1 MTRTPRTLVVVGHG
15 MVGHR
20 LVERLRAH
28 DRHGTWRA
36 VVLAEEPR
44 PAYNRVALS
53 SYLEGRSAA
62 DLTLA
67 GHEFLGDPL
76 VDLRLATPV
85 TGIDRDARTVT
96 TADGTLVGYDALVLA
111 TGSRPFVPPVPG
123 HDLPGCFVYRTFDDL
138 DAIRAAARQGRPGV
152 VVGGGLLGLEAA
164 NALRLLG
171 VQPHVVELAP
181 RLMPLQLD
189 EGGARV
195 LARLV
200 GDLGLRVHCGTA
212 VQTVHA
218 RADGRTRA
226 VTLTDGS
233 TLDADLVVFSAGVRP
248 RDELAGPAGLATGGR
263 GGFLVDDRCRT
274 EDPRIWAVGECAAV
288 RGRTYGLVAPGYRM
302 AELVADQ
309 LLGRPGTRFADPDTS
324 AKLKLLGVDVAGFG
338 DAHAETEGALE
349 YVLRDDTAGT
359 YAKLVL
365 GPDGRVLLGGVL
377 AGDASAYR
385 TLRALVGRELTA
397 PPDRLLSGPALGGTP
412 PQAREP
418 AAA

>member
-15 MVGHR
+15 MTGHR
-20 LVERLRAH
+20 LVEHLRAQ

-67 GHEFLGDPL
+67 DRAFLTDPL
-76 VDLRLATPV
+76 VELHTATPV
-85 TGIDRDARTVT
+85 TGIDRQARTVT
-96 TADGTLVGYDALVLA
+96 TADGAVRRYDALVLA

-123 HDLPGCFVYRTFDDL
+123 RDLPGCFVYRTFDDL
-138 DAIRAAARQGRPGV
+138 DALRDTAREGLPGV

-171 VQPHVVELAP
+171 VRPHVVELAP
-181 RLMPLQLD
+181 RLMPVQLD
-189 EGGARV
+189 HGGAHV
-195 LARLV
+195 LTRLV
-200 GDLGLRVHCGTA
+200 TGLGLRVHCSTA
-212 VQTVHA
+212 VREIHPA
-218 RADGRTRA
+218 ADGRVGG
-226 VTLTDGS
+226 VTLTDG
-233 TLDADLVVFSAGVRP
+233 TALDARLVVFSAGVRP

-263 GGFLVDDRCRT
+263 GGFLVDDLCRT
-274 EDPRIWAVGECAAV
+274 EDPHIWAVGECAAV

-302 AELVADQ
+302 AELVADR
-309 LLGRPGTRFADPDTS
+309 LLDRPTTPFTAPDTA
-324 AKLKLLGVDVAGFG
+324 AKLKLLGVDVASFG
-338 DAHAETEGALE
+338 DAHAETEGAVE

-365 GPDGRVLLGGVL
+365 DPEGRVLRGGVL
-377 AGDASAYR
+377 AGDATAYR
-385 TLRALVGRELTA
+385 TLRALTGSELTA
-397 PPDRLLSGPALGGTP
+397 PPDRLLSAPGPGGP
-412 PQAREP
+412 PPPHR
-418 AAA
+418 AADAA